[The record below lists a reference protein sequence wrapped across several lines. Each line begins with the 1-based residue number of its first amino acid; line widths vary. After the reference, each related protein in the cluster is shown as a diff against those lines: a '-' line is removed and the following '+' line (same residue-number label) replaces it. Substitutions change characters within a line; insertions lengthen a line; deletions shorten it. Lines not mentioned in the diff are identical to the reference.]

1 MLTSLNNKTLNK
13 QSPDHRFSLL
23 NLRRLPARLTVLEAA
38 VILGLQENDIP
49 ILVRAGLLKPL
60 GNPAPNA
67 HKYFAACQME
77 QLSADPDWLSK
88 VTTRLSRY
96 WRNKNQRNTKSDGA
110 ARDESGQGAA
120 FATQAA

>member
-1 MLTSLNNKTLNK
+1 MLASLSNKILNG

-23 NLRRLPARLTVLEAA
+23 NLRRLPARLTALEAA

-67 HKYFAACQME
+67 HKYFSACQME
-77 QLSADPDWLSK
+77 QLSADPDWLNK

-96 WRNKNQRNTKSDGA
+96 WRDKNQRKTKSDGA
-110 ARDESGQGAA
+110 ARDESSQGAA